1 MCEDG
6 RVEDSIGERS
16 AVIAIG
22 QRASLPPFLTQK
34 FIIFIAYF
42 LHVKDILVKR
52 LRSPVLAPSL
62 HLWPHYAFTNGKKMI
77 CTLNRCLE

>member
-6 RVEDSIGERS
+6 HVEDGMFERS
-16 AVIAIG
+16 AVISIG

-42 LHVKDILVKR
+42 LHVKGISEKVKVAGPCAFIT
-52 LRSPVLAPSL
+52 SLAPL
-62 HLWPHYAFTNGKKMI
+62 CVYERKEDDMYA
-77 CTLNRCLE
+77 